1 MRHLG
6 TLRIAGTDI
15 EVREAEG
22 LVNEDGDTIHGEF
35 DQLELA
41 IVIRAGLSPTARRDV
56 VLHEYAHAY
65 LYLTGTHEWLV
76 CLVGA
81 KQARKLGEVIA
92 RIFAP
97 ATAQAIDCGLF
108 EVVKL

>member
-1 MRHLG
+1 MRQIG
-6 TLRIAGTDI
+6 TLRIAGTDVAVL
-15 EVREAEG
+15 EKEG
-22 LVNEDGDTIHGEF
+22 LANEHGDTIHGEF

-41 IVIRAGLSPTARRDV
+41 IVVLAGLSPTARRDV

-65 LYLTGTHEWLV
+65 LYLTGAQEWLV
-76 CLVGA
+76 CTVGG

-108 EVVKL
+108 ELVKL